1 MFKSTFISIGLHVFF
16 IILAYYGLPSLK
28 IKEPIES
35 PIDIV
40 DDTPISSKT
49 SLKLG
54 ETKVKEVKEIK
65 KVIKKEKVKKTPPPP
80 PAPSKKMVEKKNAE
94 LKKKKEIREIAEL
107 IKKKPKLKIK
117 KVKKALPPKVEKKPE
132 KIKNKQKEN
141 LAKGILNTLTKPK
154 KKVENS
160 KKVDKEHNNTEILK
174 KIKKIAGNSNR
185 QVQQT
190 EIKLS
195 VTDINKIQ
203 NHVTKYWNVSYAA
216 SEVKMVI
223 TLKISTNVDGSI
235 KSVKIYDKNLYQKD
249 KFYRAT
255 ADTARRAVLDSS
267 PLPLPKGKEKKFENF
282 LFDFDTSFISNY

>member
-16 IILAYYGLPSLK
+16 IVFAYYGLPSFK
-28 IKEPIES
+28 VKEPIDS

-40 DDTPISSKT
+40 EDTPISSKT

-160 KKVDKEHNNTEILK
+160 KKVGKEHNNTEILK

-223 TLKISTNVDGSI
+223 TLKISTSVDGSI

>member
-1 MFKSTFISIGLHVFF
+1 MFKSTFISIGLHAFF
-16 IILAYYGLPSLK
+16 IIFAYYGLPSFK

-40 DDTPISSKT
+40 EDTPISSKT

-65 KVIKKEKVKKTPPPP
+65 KVIKKEKVKKSPPPP
-80 PAPSKKMVEKKNAE
+80 PAPSKKMVEKKNVE

-107 IKKKPKLKIK
+107 IKKKPKLKKK

-160 KKVDKEHNNTEILK
+160 KKVEKEHNNTEILK